1 MLRKLRLRCVGIEP
15 LTGFPHQTKRLEE
28 RYLQFRHAGH
38 AVTKHLGT
46 KHLGTKHLGTKHLEH
61 LEHLGTKHFIR
72 TISLNAWAFSNS
84 TLLGRVAGEERTRGE
99 GLFGDRVVGC

>member
-15 LTGFPHQTKRLEE
+15 LTALPHQTTRLEE

-46 KHLGTKHLGTKHLEH
+46 KHVR
-61 LEHLGTKHFIR
+61 TKHFIR
-72 TISLNAWAFSNS
+72 TISLIAWAFSNS

-99 GLFGDRVVGC
+99 GLFEEWGVVW

>member
-46 KHLGTKHLGTKHLEH
+46 KPLRDKALRDKALRDKALRALRDKALYQDDFLKRLGV
-61 LEHLGTKHFIR
+61 F
-72 TISLNAWAFSNS
+72 
-84 TLLGRVAGEERTRGE
+84 
-99 GLFGDRVVGC
+99 

>member
-1 MLRKLRLRCVGIEP
+1 LLRKLRLRCVGIEP
-15 LTGFPHQTKRLEE
+15 LTALPHQTKRLEE

-46 KHLGTKHLGTKHLEH
+46 KHLGTKH
-61 LEHLGTKHFIR
+61 FIR
-72 TISLNAWAFSNS
+72 TISLIAWAFSNS

>member
-1 MLRKLRLRCVGIEP
+1 LLRKLRLRCVGIEP
-15 LTGFPHQTKRLEE
+15 LTALPHQTKRLEE

-46 KHLGTKHLGTKHLEH
+46 KHVRTKHVRTKHVR
-61 LEHLGTKHFIR
+61 TKHFIR

-99 GLFGDRVVGC
+99 GLFGDRGVGC

>member
-46 KHLGTKHLGTKHLEH
+46 KHLGTKH
-61 LEHLGTKHFIR
+61 FIR
-72 TISLNAWAFSNS
+72 TISLIAWAFSNS

>member
-15 LTGFPHQTKRLEE
+15 LTALPHQTKRLEE

-38 AVTKHLGT
+38 AVT

-99 GLFGDRVVGC
+99 GLFGDQGVGC

>member
-15 LTGFPHQTKRLEE
+15 LTALPHQTTRLEE

-46 KHLGTKHLGTKHLEH
+46 KHVRTKHVRTKHVRTKHVGTKHVGTKHVGTKH
-61 LEHLGTKHFIR
+61 VRTKHFIR
-72 TISLNAWAFSNS
+72 TISLSA
-84 TLLGRVAGEERTRGE
+84 
-99 GLFGDRVVGC
+99 

>member
-1 MLRKLRLRCVGIEP
+1 LLRKLRLRCVGIEP

-46 KHLGTKHLGTKHLEH
+46 KHLGTKHLGTKHLGTK
-61 LEHLGTKHFIR
+61 HLGTKHFIR
-72 TISLNAWAFSNS
+72 TISLIAWAFSNS
-84 TLLGRVAGEERTRGE
+84 TLLGRVAGEGRTRGE